1 MTRLMILFVLLSVSV
16 PAAAQPPL
24 QISLPDAVRRT
35 LERSPRVAEIRA
47 RETAARATV
56 VARQA
61 LAWPTV
67 TAVTGVLRTNHV
79 DEFGVVQPN
88 GQFRVLFPDIPG
100 NYRLRGEMAVP
111 LYTGGRVSALIAAA
125 EAEGRAVEAERRAA
139 EAEIGFET
147 ARAYWALATSRGR
160 VEVLEQTMTRND
172 AWVRDVRAR
181 VDAGLLPP
189 NDVLSAEA
197 QRARQSVRLIQA
209 RQDAALAEMTLGR
222 LIGEAPGRP
231 IALATA
237 VTDPN
242 IAAAELSKTPVET
255 LVTRALETRS
265 ERTALIDR
273 AAAARSSAQAAAAA
287 RAPQVSGVA
296 AVEPARPNA
305 RFVPRTD
312 EWRTSWDLGVS
323 LTWPVWDAGRS
334 RAEQAAALAQAD
346 AIAER
351 VREFDELVAI
361 EIRERRMA
369 MATAREALEASAQAV
384 AAASEARR
392 VIEERFAAGVATS
405 TDVLDAQLAL
415 LEAELERTELTASL
429 RVAEARLQR
438 AVEAR

>member
-1 MTRLMILFVLLSVSV
+1 MTRLLIVFALLTAAV
-16 PAAAQPPL
+16 PALAQAPL
-24 QISLPDAVRRT
+24 PLSLPDAVQRS
-35 LERSPRVAEIRA
+35 LERSPRVAEMRA
-47 RETAARATV
+47 RAAAARSTV
-56 VARQA
+56 VARKA

-67 TAVTGVLRTNHV
+67 TAMTGVLRTNHV
-79 DEFGVVQPN
+79 EEFGVAQPN
-88 GQFRVLFPDIPG
+88 GQFRVLFPDIPT
-100 NYRLRGEMAVP
+100 NYRVRGEMAVP
-111 LYTGGRVSALIAAA
+111 LYTGGRVSALVAAA
-125 EAEGRAVEAERRAA
+125 EAEVRAVEGERRAA
-139 EAEIGFET
+139 GAEIRFET

-181 VDAGLLPP
+181 VEAGLLPP

-209 RQDAALAEMTLGR
+209 RQDAALAEMTLAR
-222 LIGEAPGRP
+222 LIGEPPGRA
-231 IALATA
+231 IALVTA
-237 VTDPN
+237 VTEPN
-242 IAAAELSKTPVET
+242 AAAAELSETPVET
-255 LVTRALETRS
+255 LVARALESRS
-265 ERTALIDR
+265 ERAALLDR
-273 AAAARSSAQAAAAA
+273 AAAARSSAKAAAAA

-296 AVEPARPNA
+296 AIEPARPNA

-334 RAEQAAALAQAD
+334 RAEQAAALAQAE
-346 AIAER
+346 AIGAR

-361 EIRERRMA
+361 GIRERRMA
-369 MATAREALEASAQAV
+369 IATAREALEASAQAV

-415 LEAELERTELTASL
+415 LEAELERAELTASL
-429 RVAEARLQR
+429 RLAEARLQR